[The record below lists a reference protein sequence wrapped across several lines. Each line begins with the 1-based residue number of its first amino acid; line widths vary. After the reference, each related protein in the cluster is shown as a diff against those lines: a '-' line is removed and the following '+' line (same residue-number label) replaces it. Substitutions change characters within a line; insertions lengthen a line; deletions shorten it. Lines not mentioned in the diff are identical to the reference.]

1 MNRMHWM
8 ISKRMAMV
16 LLNLFTLLVLW
27 ADDHLKPT
35 FASIAGDIIALLI
48 GNVLAWRSG
57 RAFPDWK

>member
-1 MNRMHWM
+1 MNRMHRM

-16 LLNLFTLLVLW
+16 LLNLFTILVLW

-35 FASIAGDIIALLI
+35 FVSIAGDIFALLI
-48 GNVLAWRSG
+48 GNFLAWRSG